1 MLQQKGFFCSRFFR
15 TNSIVSSICVALC
28 VKNVFS
34 VCLFICGVL
43 LFSWPLES
51 QKETLWVWLVS
62 FSWCV
67 LTMMMICVCIF
78 FVYSALGAHAY
89 WPCCHCSIHPFWA
102 NHINFR
108 QFSIGLRHSFV
119 FYLQNKR
126 MAWTICWVWDWFWS
140 QHFQSLDDEEM
151 MILYVSEV
159 SIRCVLFIFLR
170 LNSWWVYWF
179 MFGRMLLLS
188 CENKE
193 HSSTIAIL

>member
-108 QFSIGLRHSFV
+108 QFQLDCGIRSYFIYKINAWHEPSVGFGIDFGPNISSLWTMKRWWFCMCLRC
-119 FYLQNKR
+119 L
-126 MAWTICWVWDWFWS
+126 
-140 QHFQSLDDEEM
+140 
-151 MILYVSEV
+151 
-159 SIRCVLFIFLR
+159 
-170 LNSWWVYWF
+170 
-179 MFGRMLLLS
+179 
-188 CENKE
+188 
-193 HSSTIAIL
+193 